1 MGNRRGMLF
10 WLGCG
15 LLACLTF
22 IALAAPQ
29 IAPHDPA
36 APTGDPFSPASA
48 DHLLGTNDLGQD
60 VLSQL
65 LHGTRTTLLVAAT
78 VTALSTALSWLVGLA
93 SGFFRPAEAPLMML
107 TDLLIALPNIPLYV
121 LVLTLLG
128 PSRRNLIVVLAFLS
142 WPVFARIVRSI
153 VLDSRSSA
161 YVEAAIAL
169 GATPWHVAW
178 RHLLPSTLAI
188 LPSKL
193 VLTVRFAV
201 FAEATL
207 AFLGLASSDAQSWG
221 RMLNLAFSDPML
233 FLRPEWPWLVLPPT
247 IAIILLLVA
256 TAWVSDRQRP

>member
-1 MGNRRGMLF
+1 M
-10 WLGCG
+10 
-15 LLACLTF
+15 LACLTF
-22 IALAAPQ
+22 VALAAPQ

-36 APTGDPFSPASA
+36 APTGVPFSPASA

-65 LHGTRTTLLVAAT
+65 LYGTRSTLLVAAT
-78 VTALSTALSWLVGLA
+78 VTTLSTLMSWLVGLV
-93 SGFFRPAEAPLMML
+93 SGFFRYAEAPLMML

-128 PSRRNLIVVLAFLS
+128 PSRRNLVVVLALLS
-142 WPVFARIVRSI
+142 WPVFARIVRSV
-153 VLDSRSSA
+153 VLETRSSA

-169 GATPWHVAW
+169 GATHRHIAW
-178 RHLLPSTLAI
+178 RHLLPATLVV

-201 FAEATL
+201 FAESTL
-207 AFLGLASSDAQSWG
+207 AFLGLASSDAHSWG
-221 RMLNLAFSDPML
+221 RMLNLAFTDPML

-247 IAIILLLVA
+247 IAIVLLLVA
-256 TAWVSDRQRP
+256 TAWVSDLSTP